1 MSVSSWNGRGLG
13 TATTINEL
21 RDFAREHAPS
31 VLCVVETQLPKQ
43 RVEGLA
49 RTLGYD
55 RSFAIS
61 SSGRSGGIGIFWNND
76 LRIEILPYSQCT
88 LDAIVSLPNTDP
100 WRAVAQDMGHAEIH
114 SIFVITPMV
123 MYRRLQ

>member
-76 LRIEILPYSQCT
+76 LRIEILPYSQYT

-114 SIFVITPMV
+114 SIFVSTPMV